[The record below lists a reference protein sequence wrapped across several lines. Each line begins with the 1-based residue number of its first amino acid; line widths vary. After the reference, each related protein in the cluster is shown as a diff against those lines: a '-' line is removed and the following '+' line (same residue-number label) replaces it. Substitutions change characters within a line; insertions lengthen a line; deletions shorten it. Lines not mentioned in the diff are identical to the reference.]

1 MLARRSPM
9 LLFAL
14 GAIIFSLI
22 RWKRHP
28 RVSLMVAIAFFIYLV
43 DAFLFSIFNY
53 YIPTIFRPMNLS
65 LKGIDWL
72 YFFVYFFRDFVFVIV
87 IVLLVSA
94 AFIQRKT
101 TPAENTA

>member
-1 MLARRSPM
+1 M

-53 YIPTIFRPMNLS
+53 YSPTIFRPMNLS

-101 TPAENTA
+101 TTVENTA